1 MTQQNPVSVGG
12 AISLNGQSHKR
23 KVSNIG
29 FSSVGRSQV
38 SPYHKKNK
46 VNILVA
52 PAILFPHG
60 GCSKVEFHSRPWSP
74 YVSSHI
80 IFDSL
85 RFYHNVK
92 CTDTHMHIG
101 EKPESV
107 KGRSWSANL
116 KALFT
121 LIRSVVCIFLYQTQ
135 K

>member
-1 MTQQNPVSVGG
+1 MGRATRGKYPTLDFLLLEGVK
-12 AISLNGQSHKR
+12 SLL
-23 KVSNIG
+23 II
-29 FSSVGRSQV
+29 
-38 SPYHKKNK
+38 KNK

-85 RFYHNVK
+85 RFHHNVK

-135 K
+135 T